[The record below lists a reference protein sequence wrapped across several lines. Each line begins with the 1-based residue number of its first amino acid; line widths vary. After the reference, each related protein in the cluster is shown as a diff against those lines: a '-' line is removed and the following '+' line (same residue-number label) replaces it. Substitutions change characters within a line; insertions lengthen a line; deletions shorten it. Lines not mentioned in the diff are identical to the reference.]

1 MFIDSPIIMIE
12 LKVMYFDTLN
22 QFDLT
27 ITKLTNKIAK
37 TIINCENSTPNAK
50 PKRGFNLESKGN
62 VI

>member
-1 MFIDSPIIMIE
+1 
-12 LKVMYFDTLN
+12 MYFDTLN